1 MTRARNITVLGG
13 ILLASVSLANLH
25 ADVTSTQTDATL
37 EGLEAFFPE
46 DGRAK
51 QATVADREITLV
63 QHLQNAAPPTVP
75 GPPDPPAQPPMAPPV
90 AGPYP
95 PGPGGPYGPDWP
107 ADSACGSSCG
117 PDCQSCSGTGSR
129 TGGPIY
135 IQKGWGDVW
144 NHWRGRRPSGLV
156 GGVEATFLVPIEEPT
171 QTVTLTD
178 LNTDRQW
185 SGDPRGSLG
194 GGVRTWIGLQKCGW
208 GVRIRYWRFG
218 NDHVDADPEVPKW
231 VEPTIVEN
239 YSLTANVLDLELT
252 QRFFVHCWQIDT
264 SFGARYADLNRY
276 MQTVG
281 YGQVGNGVD
290 LYGLAMGSNS
300 LEGTGFTASIGGTR
314 QLHPCSG
321 WFFFWNV
328 RGSALWADT
337 MASVLTDAT
346 AFTAAPPGSANAR
359 NHANATAA
367 KEDVYIGEAQLG
379 LEYRIRS
386 CCWGQLA
393 LRGGIEYQRWNTG
406 NTFAQSQSFA
416 FLQGGN
422 PPFGGDVTSTANATD
437 GNLDLIG
444 FILGLEWTY

>member
-13 ILLASVSLANLH
+13 ILLASVSLANVH
-25 ADVTSTQTDATL
+25 ADVTSTQTGGAL
-37 EGLEAFFPE
+37 ESLDAFFPE
-46 DGRAK
+46 DSLAK
-51 QATVADREITLV
+51 EATTTGWDVTLV
-63 QHLQNAAPPTVP
+63 QHVQNAAPPTVP
-75 GPPDPPAQPPMAPPV
+75 GPPDPTAQPPMAPPV

-95 PGPGGPYGPDWP
+95 PDGAYGPEWS
-107 ADSACGSSCG
+107 ANGACGGSCG
-117 PDCQSCSGTGSR
+117 PTSGCLSCTG

-144 NHWRGRRPSGLV
+144 NGMWGGGGGGVFV
-156 GGVEATFLVPIEEPT
+156 GGVEGTFLVPLDEPS
-171 QTVTLTD
+171 QSVTMTD
-178 LNTDRQW
+178 LNTNRQW
-185 SGDPRGSLG
+185 SGDPRGTLG

-208 GVRIRYWRFG
+208 GVRVRYWRFG
-218 NDHVDADPEVPKW
+218 VNNVAPDPDVPKW

-239 YSLTANVLDLELT
+239 YHLTANVLDFELT

-276 MQTVG
+276 IQTVG

-300 LEGTGFTASIGGTR
+300 LEGTGFTASIGGSR
-314 QLHPCSG
+314 QLRPCSG
-321 WFFFWNV
+321 WYFFWNF

-346 AFTAAPPGSANAR
+346 AFTAAPPASANAR
-359 NHANATAA
+359 NHANSTAA
-367 KEDVYIGEAQLG
+367 KEDVYIAETQVG

-393 LRGGIEYQRWNTG
+393 FRGGIEYQYWNTG
-406 NTFAQSQSFA
+406 NVLAQSQSFA
-416 FLQGGN
+416 SLQGGN
-422 PPFGGDVTSTANATD
+422 PPFGGDVTSTANAHD
-437 GNLDLIG
+437 GDLDLIG
-444 FILGLEWTY
+444 FIFGLEWTY